1 MENYMESGIVQADV
15 QTAAET
21 LDALLSQ
28 DDGALLATIARYK
41 TSILELFGREGV
53 VDLLKVAIDNAT
65 NVEYFSRR
73 SRREIDSARPEVNLK
88 VDHLKALSENVDLK
102 ARFAGRGD
110 VNTDKKL
117 MVELKAAVI
126 HEQVCIP
133 LATALMEKLGPYWA
147 KAKSH
152 VTDTYSKQASESLSL
167 MVCTIFSV
175 RISEETVSS
184 GDRMCS
190 LTMFL

>member
-1 MENYMESGIVQADV
+1 MEYCMETGIVQDNV

-41 TSILELFGREGV
+41 TSVTELFGREGI
-53 VDLLKVAIDNAT
+53 VDLLRIAIDNAP
-65 NVEYFSRR
+65 NIEYFSRR
-73 SRREIDSARPEVNLK
+73 SRREIDSARPAVNLK
-88 VDHLKALSENVDLK
+88 VDHLSALDNNADLK

-110 VNTDKKL
+110 VATDKHL

-126 HEQVCIP
+126 HEEVCIP
-133 LATALMEKLGPYWA
+133 LASSMMEKLAPHWA
-147 KAKSH
+147 KSKVHIKES
-152 VTDTYSKQASESLSL
+152 YSKEASDSLSL
-167 MVCTIFSV
+167 LICTIFSV
-175 RISEETVSS
+175 RIGEETLSS

-190 LTMFL
+190 LSMFL